1 MLNGNYY
8 PPPSPFLSF
17 FFAIETFEGGDGTVG
32 TVRDIR
38 SFKKDM
44 SHRNAVAV
52 TWPSGK
58 SYVYRVGYNGKMD
71 LVCKEVARGFEYYRE
86 HLPVLGKTLFKK
98 KNYVKSIHLVV
109 GFILH
114 IACNPK

>member
-1 MLNGNYY
+1 MYIHVCFIRNAFPLIGG
-8 PPPSPFLSF
+8 
-17 FFAIETFEGGDGTVG
+17 EGTLG

-58 SYVYRVGYNGKMD
+58 SYVYRVGFNGKVD
-71 LVCKEVARGFEYYRE
+71 LMCKEVARGFEYYRQ
-86 HLPVLGKTLFKK
+86 HLPVLGKI
-98 KNYVKSIHLVV
+98 V
-109 GFILH
+109 
-114 IACNPK
+114 

>member
-8 PPPSPFLSF
+8 PHPPPLFLFEF

-86 HLPVLGKTLFKK
+86 HLPVLGKTLIFF
-98 KNYVKSIHLVV
+98 NYYVKSMH
-109 GFILH
+109 
-114 IACNPK
+114 

>member
-1 MLNGNYY
+1 MVTIT
-8 PPPSPFLSF
+8 PPPPPPLFLFEF

-86 HLPVLGKTLFKK
+86 HLPVLGKTLFFL
-98 KNYVKSIHLVV
+98 NIIIYVKSI
-109 GFILH
+109 
-114 IACNPK
+114 N

>member
-1 MLNGNYY
+1 MVTIT
-8 PPPSPFLSF
+8 PPPPPPLSLFEF

-86 HLPVLGKTLFKK
+86 HLPVLGKTLIFF
-98 KNYVKSIHLVV
+98 NYYVKSMH
-109 GFILH
+109 
-114 IACNPK
+114 

>member
-1 MLNGNYY
+1 MTFKGGNG
-8 PPPSPFLSF
+8 S
-17 FFAIETFEGGDGTVG
+17 VG

-58 SYVYRVGYNGKMD
+58 SFVYRVGYNGKMD
-71 LVCKEVARGFEYYRE
+71 LVCKEVARGFQYYRE
-86 HLPVLGKTLFKK
+86 HLPVLGKTQ
-98 KNYVKSIHLVV
+98 
-109 GFILH
+109 
-114 IACNPK
+114 